1 MHKSTCDLAS
11 RVQLYRKP
19 RKKPPFRYTVELWC
33 IENHEEYPVF
43 DTNSLFC
50 IENLIKV
57 PLVDTALKSVVS
69 KTHINQA
76 FSIQD
81 HTFIS
86 KTSKVPNFDTN
97 TSLSCGC
104 VSALYHELNELNEVR
119 MSRHMCLSLLFWT
132 SN

>member
-1 MHKSTCDLAS
+1 MRILADEQFNELTEYIKQLEAENKYLKKLLDDAGIPYDKANKALAS

-33 IENHEEYPVF
+33 IENREEYPVF

-69 KTHINQA
+69 KTHTNQA

-81 HTFIS
+81 HTLCI
-86 KTSKVPNFDTN
+86 
-97 TSLSCGC
+97 
-104 VSALYHELNELNEVR
+104 
-119 MSRHMCLSLLFWT
+119 
-132 SN
+132 